1 MIKQRYFYFSI
12 GPVQEFVGKA
22 RRLRDYWTGSFLLSY
37 LTEQAMDEVN
47 KNHGTI
53 VFPPYEG
60 MDGNKEAGSSPNR
73 FQANVPI
80 KFSPDACVERIQKA
94 WKEIADHVWESY
106 VKEAAHLG
114 RDTRGIWNRQVESF
128 WNIQWVLADEEDDAL
143 LDKRKNWRSYIPS
156 VEPGDKCTLF
166 GNLQEISG
174 YISSIG
180 RKEGKSQRQ
189 FWDGMRLQ
197 LETLNLKE
205 GERLSA
211 IALIKRLFPRA
222 YNELKGTDAPE
233 NFPSTTYM
241 SSVPW
246 LRFVMEKDKPVARV
260 FAKEA
265 KKLNMPASESRTNI
279 QCLTELVGG
288 NKDLNRFISLDG
300 NCFHKD
306 TVLNDG
312 SWDKNTGPTRDER
325 EALAEAL
332 EHVNKK
338 VESKADS
345 YYALLAMDGD
355 KMGAILQENK
365 DKKPRISKAISDFS
379 KTVPSII
386 TRYNG
391 KVVYAGGEDVF
402 AILPIST
409 AVDASIELKNKY
421 MGLFKPIFPSG
432 EIATISAAIIFAHHH
447 APLNRIYN
455 KLQTLLDNTA
465 KKEYG
470 RSTLAICT
478 WNTGGPDLVW
488 AMPWKH
494 LTDCVEGNLISRLA
508 KAFADKKGAEGIS
521 NSFVYNMRKRFG
533 LLSQDVSSLE
543 GLDILTLLKAEYI
556 KSRAKSDVE
565 LTTEEIEPL
574 MKDLL
579 KMCTIYYRDENSVI
593 KEQRGLNFDGA
604 LLVKFLARRWYR

>member
-1 MIKQRYFYFSI
+1 MTKQRYFYFSI

-47 KNHGTI
+47 KNYGVI

-60 MDGNKEAGSSPNR
+60 MGKSQEAGSLPNR
-73 FQANVPI
+73 FQANVSI
-80 KFSPDACVERIQKA
+80 KFSPDVCVGRVQKA
-94 WKEIADHVWESY
+94 WKEIADHVWENY
-106 VKEAAHLG
+106 IKGAAHLG
-114 RDTRGIWNRQVESF
+114 RGTKGIWDRQVESF
-128 WNIQWVLADEEDDAL
+128 WNVQWVLTDEEDDAL
-143 LDKRKNWRSYIPS
+143 LDKRKNWRSYIPA

-174 YISSIG
+174 YISPIG
-180 RKEGKSQRQ
+180 RKEGESQRR

-197 LETLNLKE
+197 LGTLNLKE

-222 YNELKGTDAPE
+222 YNELKGTKAPE
-233 NFPSTTYM
+233 NFPSTVYM

-246 LRFVMEKDKPVARV
+246 LRFVMEKDKSLAMD

-265 KKLNMPASESRTNI
+265 KKLNMPASEFGTNI
-279 QCLTELVGG
+279 RCLTELAGR
-288 NKDLNRFISLDG
+288 DRILNSFISLDG
-300 NCFHKD
+300 NCFNKD
-306 TVLNDG
+306 TVLNDS
-312 SWDKNTGPTRDER
+312 SWDKSTGPTREER
-325 EALAEAL
+325 EAFAEVL

-338 VESKADS
+338 IGAKADS

-355 KMGAILQENK
+355 KMGAILQENR
-365 DKKPRISKAISDFS
+365 DKKPQISKAISDFS

-386 TRYNG
+386 TKYNG
-391 KVVYAGGEDVF
+391 KVIYAGGEDVF
-402 AILPIST
+402 AILPVDT
-409 AVDASIELKNKY
+409 AVDAAIKLKNKY
-421 MGLFKPIFPSG
+421 MDLFKPIFLSE
-432 EIATISAAIIFAHHH
+432 EIATISASIIFAHHH

-455 KLQTLLDNTA
+455 NLQTLLDDTA

-488 AMPWKH
+488 AMPWQH
-494 LTDCVEGNLISRLA
+494 FLEYAEGNLISRLA
-508 KAFADKKGAEGIS
+508 KAFTDKKGVEGIS
-521 NSFVYNMRKRFG
+521 NSFVYNMRKRFS
-533 LLSQDVSSLE
+533 LFSQDVSSVE
-543 GLDILTLLKAEYI
+543 GLDILTLLTAEYI
-556 KSRAKSDVE
+556 KSRAKGDVE
-565 LTTEEIEPL
+565 LAAKEVEPL

-579 KMCTIYYRDENSVI
+579 KVCTIYYRDENGVI

-604 LLVKFLARRWYR
+604 LLVKFLARRWYS